1 MISFSESVPDSGLP
15 MLHFSCGVTAGMMAS
30 LITQPADVLKTH
42 MQLYPKRYGRLRN
55 AAKFV
60 YEVSLIWFKPIY
72 FSPVLKQVMTSIN
85 HSGVYFLVPNSTK
98 Q

>member
-1 MISFSESVPDSGLP
+1 MKIFFYFPDHILCGIYSLSESVPDSGLP
-15 MLHFSCGVTAGMMAS
+15 MLHFTCGVTAGMMAS

-60 YEVSLIWFKPIY
+60 YEVR
-72 FSPVLKQVMTSIN
+72 
-85 HSGVYFLVPNSTK
+85 
-98 Q
+98 

>member
-1 MISFSESVPDSGLP
+1 LRNISEFLDKERFDILMWYYKTTYVETSFFAESVPDSGLP

-60 YEVSLIWFKPIY
+60 Y
-72 FSPVLKQVMTSIN
+72 QV
-85 HSGVYFLVPNSTK
+85 K
-98 Q
+98 